1 LQDVL
6 GLEDDAVLRA
16 STAMTGGIGGMR
28 DACGGLLGAALMVG
42 QIFGRDRASMTDKS
56 KMGEVMPRVGKL
68 YKWYELQ
75 FGSATC
81 LDIKTGFGGGVY
93 YDSNVPWQRE
103 MAEEAGVG
111 DKCVDL
117 VADTVAYLV
126 DQLWDEVRK

>member
-1 LQDVL
+1 
-6 GLEDDAVLRA
+6 
-16 STAMTGGIGGMR
+16 MTGGIGGMR

-117 VADTVAYLV
+117 VADTIAYLV